1 MKGFK
6 PGREKCSDLCL
17 IKNITAAGCRTG
29 WRRADAR
36 ETSQKI
42 AEAIQMEQWPWRVG
56 RGEAE
61 EDICFLAQISP
72 HSGNNPWSIRAEVS
86 IRGPNTEDRSREHSG
101 SS

>member
-1 MKGFK
+1 M
-6 PGREKCSDLCL
+6 
-17 IKNITAAGCRTG
+17 G

-56 RGEAE
+56 GGEAE
-61 EDICFLAQISP
+61 EDHIRVLAQISP
-72 HSGNNPWSIRAEVS
+72 HSGNNPWSTRAEVI
-86 IRGPNTEDRSREHSG
+86 IRGPNTEDRSREHSD